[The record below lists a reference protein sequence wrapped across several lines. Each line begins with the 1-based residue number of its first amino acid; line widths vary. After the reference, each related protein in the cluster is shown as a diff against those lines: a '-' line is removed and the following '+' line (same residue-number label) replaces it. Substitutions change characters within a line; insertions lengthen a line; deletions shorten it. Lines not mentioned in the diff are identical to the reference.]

1 MAGYFAE
8 AGVFVLPSR
17 SESFGL
23 VFVEALSA
31 GTPVVGFAPAV
42 EEIRAAVG
50 EEAGEPFD
58 ASVESVDALA
68 AKIISVA
75 NGPPDRAALSGRA
88 RAVFS
93 WDSAFPRF
101 ERFYKTVVDK
111 VRSSS

>member
-1 MAGYFAE
+1 
-8 AGVFVLPSR
+8 
-17 SESFGL
+17 
-23 VFVEALSA
+23 
-31 GTPVVGFAPAV
+31 
-42 EEIRAAVG
+42 
-50 EEAGEPFD
+50 
-58 ASVESVDALA
+58 LA